1 MWNFIERQDIEGVR
15 IIAIEESEMGVVPDD
30 FSSVIKI
37 ISVAL
42 GSILEHLLD
51 TSVSF
56 DFVDGLEFV
65 IFDEGTQLLG
75 N

>member
-1 MWNFIERQDIEGVR
+1 
-15 IIAIEESEMGVVPDD
+15 MGVVPDY
-30 FSSVIKI
+30 FISVIKI

-42 GSILEHLLD
+42 GSILKHLLD
-51 TSVSF
+51 ASVSF

-75 N
+75 D